1 VSVKRKAIPKRK
13 RTLEKARRLAAGLW
27 RDVTGKPKPS
37 RKGSSEANP
46 WQRCTA
52 CHRRQPPYAFGC
64 GEPSHLGVCASCCG
78 APHDYEDD
86 EETPDQAPVR
96 DKDDEDEGDDAQ

>member
-27 RDVTGKPKPS
+27 RDVTGKSKPS

-46 WQRCTA
+46 
-52 CHRRQPPYAFGC
+52 
-64 GEPSHLGVCASCCG
+64 
-78 APHDYEDD
+78 
-86 EETPDQAPVR
+86 
-96 DKDDEDEGDDAQ
+96 